1 MISIPTKKGRRF
13 FASTKYHSEMAFW
26 NIKNVSLRGVTGT
39 VPDHPIKSADLPIF
53 TQEDADLF
61 DRTVGIRNRYI
72 APEYICSSDLCQ
84 DAGERLLAA
93 LGWEKESVDVLLF
106 VSVTGDYKT
115 PPTSA
120 ILQNRMGLPNTTFV
134 LDVPMG
140 CCGCMYGIT
149 IAGNLLSSG
158 TAKRALILV
167 GDTGLRMGSMQDKSR
182 VPLFGDSGTAM
193 ALEYDPSAE
202 DIFVEMNTHGAG
214 YQALMTP
221 HGGYRHPITKESFEN
236 EDFGN
241 GIIRAPKDALI
252 NGMDVFSFAIS
263 KPPISVK
270 NMLDRFGLDKD
281 KDIDYFLIHQA
292 NKLIVDR
299 IVKKLKLDESK
310 VPYNLQ
316 EFGNLGGASI
326 PMLMSSALSDVLCE
340 RPLSLLCS
348 SFGLGL
354 TWGTMWLRTKPMCV
368 LAVSHMPL

>member
-1 MISIPTKKGRRF
+1 
-13 FASTKYHSEMAFW
+13 MAFW

-39 VPDHPIKSADLPIF
+39 VPNHPVKSAELPIF
-53 TQEDADLF
+53 NQEEADTF
-61 DRTVGIRNRYI
+61 DKTVGILSRYI
-72 APEYICSSDLCQ
+72 APDDVCASDLCQ

-93 LGWEKESVDVLLF
+93 LGWEKETVDVLLF
-106 VSVTGDYKT
+106 VSVTGDFRT
-115 PPTSA
+115 PPTSP
-120 ILQNRMGLPNTTFV
+120 ILQDRMGLPNSTFV

-140 CCGCMYGIT
+140 CCGCIYGIT
-149 IAGNLLSSG
+149 VAGNMLSAG
-158 TAKRALILV
+158 TAKRALVLV

-193 ALEYDPSAE
+193 ALEFDPTAE
-202 DIFVEMNTHGAG
+202 DIVVEMNTLGAG

-221 HGGYRHPITKESFEN
+221 HGGYRRPLTKESFEY

-241 GIIRAPKDALI
+241 GIIRSPKDALI

-270 NMLDRFGLDKD
+270 NMMERLGLDKD
-281 KDIDYFLIHQA
+281 KDIDFFLIHQA

-299 IVKKLKLDESK
+299 IVKKLKLDEAK
-310 VPYNLQ
+310 VPYNIQ

-326 PMLMSSALSDVLCE
+326 PMLMSSSIADELNK

-354 TWGTMWLRTKPMCV
+354 TWGTMWMRTKPLLTIPV
-368 LAVSHMPL
+368 YHL